1 VAVEMEVH
9 HLLEHKVQ
17 ILFLEQLLLL
27 VAEVVLLEK
36 LIQMELL
43 EVLVEAED
51 Q

>member
-1 VAVEMEVH
+1 
-9 HLLEHKVQ
+9 
-17 ILFLEQLLLL
+17 LEQLLLL